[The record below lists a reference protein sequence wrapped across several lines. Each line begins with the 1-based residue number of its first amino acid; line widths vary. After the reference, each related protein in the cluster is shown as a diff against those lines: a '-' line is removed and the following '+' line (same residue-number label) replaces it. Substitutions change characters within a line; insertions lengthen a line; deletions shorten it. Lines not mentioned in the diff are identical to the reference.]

1 MATEQWIYGDRTTE
15 LTMAH
20 RIIFYSQAFLVS
32 VFLVFALSAADAAPL
47 AAPQGE
53 VILTVT
59 GNIHATNAGDTAQF
73 DLDMLRDI
81 DGTEI
86 ATTTIWTDGVR
97 RFKGVSL
104 LELVNVLGVSTGTLL
119 ASAIDDYTVSIPVSD
134 AVKGGPII
142 AYLLDGNTM
151 SIRGRGPLWVI
162 YPYDQKAEY
171 RSEVTYTRSIWQLD
185 RIEVSD

>member
-1 MATEQWIYGDRTTE
+1 MAYSFMFYARAT
-15 LTMAH
+15 LT
-20 RIIFYSQAFLVS
+20 SAFLA
-32 VFLVFALSAADAAPL
+32 FGLSAADAGPL
-47 AAPQGE
+47 AVPQGE

-73 DLDMLRDI
+73 DLAMLQDI

-86 ATTTIWTDGVR
+86 ATTTIWTDGVQ

-119 ASAIDDYTVSIPVSD
+119 ASAINDYTVSIPVTD

-151 SIRGRGPLWVI
+151 SVRGKGPLWVI